1 MTLSSTAQTVAIP
14 ADDLRAQYESIRE
27 EVESAI
33 RRVLEGGEFERGEE
47 LWALE
52 REIGR
57 YLGVP
62 HVIPV
67 GTGYAALFLAL
78 RGLGI
83 GPGDD
88 VIMVANTDIST
99 CSAISH
105 TGARVVWSDV
115 DERTFNID
123 PAAVERLVTPRTRA
137 VIAVH
142 LYGLPAD
149 LPRLR
154 EITTR
159 HGIALVEDAC
169 LAFGAAIGER
179 KAGSIGDVAC
189 FSFAPH
195 KILGAYGDGGMV
207 VTANGELA
215 ERIRL
220 LAGYGEPWRNSM
232 TGPDGRFTLLVEG
245 YHSHLDLLQAAVL
258 RVKLHHVD
266 GWISRR
272 RSRARIYD
280 EALAKSDAITPYV
293 PERFE
298 HVYRS
303 YVVRVPQR
311 DRVRSALAAAGI
323 ETGLLYVPPLHLQP
337 VYRSYG
343 LGPGSY
349 PATER
354 LADELLCLP
363 LYPEMTDED
372 VRTVAASLRS
382 VLADLPRKEPHER
395 DH

>member
-1 MTLSSTAQTVAIP
+1 MSVSPTAETFAVPMSDLS
-14 ADDLRAQYESIRE
+14 AQYESIRD
-27 EVESAI
+27 EVDRAI

-47 LWALE
+47 LWELE
-52 REIGR
+52 REVGQ
-57 YLGVP
+57 YLDVP
-62 HVIPV
+62 YAIPV

-83 GPGDD
+83 GPGDE
-88 VIMVANTDIST
+88 VITVANTDIST

-105 TGARVVWSDV
+105 CGARTVWADV
-115 DERTFNID
+115 EERTFNID
-123 PAAVERLVTPRTRA
+123 PAEVEELITPRTGA
-137 VIAVH
+137 IIAVH

-154 EITTR
+154 KLADR

-169 LAFGAAIGER
+169 LAFGAAIDGR
-179 KAGSIGDVAC
+179 RVGSVGDVAC

-207 VTANGELA
+207 VTGDGKLA

-220 LAGYGEPWRNSM
+220 LSGYGEPWRAGM
-232 TGPDGRFTLLVEG
+232 AGPDGRLTLVVEG

-258 RVKLHHVD
+258 RVKLRQVD
-266 GWISRR
+266 EWIDRR
-272 RSRARIYD
+272 RSRAAIYD
-280 EALAKSDAITPYV
+280 ELLAGSDAISPHV
-293 PERFE
+293 PHGFE

-303 YVVRVPQR
+303 YVVRVPRR
-311 DRVRSALAAAGI
+311 DRVRNALAAEGI
-323 ETGLLYVPPLHLQP
+323 DTALLYLPPLHLQP
-337 VYRSYG
+337 VYRSHG
-343 LGPGSY
+343 FGSGSY
-349 PATER
+349 PVTER

-372 VRTVAASLRS
+372 VCRVATTLRE
-382 VLADLPRKEPHER
+382 VLADLSRKESYER